1 MNIRLIDT
9 LFSEFGNGGDFSAI
23 AIYIT
28 QANGLVTQKKT
39 ENWVKLNRSVWQRVD
54 KNESLATSIKLID
67 LQLDELESHIANGA
81 DKLKIVNEFCD
92 IVSICVRR
100 VENMGYDF
108 EVAMLQRIH
117 TRYEGKIAEICEKYK
132 GLI

>member
-9 LFSEFGNGGDFSAI
+9 LFSEFGNGGGFSAI

-28 QANGLVTQKKT
+28 QKNGLVTHTKA
-39 ENWVKLNRSVWQRVD
+39 ENWVKLNKSVWQRAD
-54 KNESLATSIKLID
+54 KNESLATTIKLIF
-67 LQLDELESHIANGA
+67 LQMDELESHIANNA
-81 DKLKIVNEFCD
+81 DEIKIVNEFCD

-108 EVAMLQRIH
+108 EQTMLQRIH

>member
-1 MNIRLIDT
+1 M
-9 LFSEFGNGGDFSAI
+9 
-23 AIYIT
+23 
-28 QANGLVTQKKT
+28 
-39 ENWVKLNRSVWQRVD
+39 D

-67 LQLDELESHIANGA
+67 LQLDELESHIAKNA
-81 DKLKIVNEFCD
+81 DEIKIVNEFCD

-108 EVAMLQRIH
+108 EETMLQRIH
-117 TRYEGKIAEICEKYK
+117 NRYEGQIAKICEKYK